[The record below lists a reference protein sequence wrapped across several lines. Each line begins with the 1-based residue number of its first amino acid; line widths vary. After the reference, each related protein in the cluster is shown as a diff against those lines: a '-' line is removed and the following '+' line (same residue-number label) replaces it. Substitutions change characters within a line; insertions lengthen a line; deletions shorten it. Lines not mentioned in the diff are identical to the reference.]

1 MKDAKNKRQ
10 VMQAGPLMRPE
21 QKLPGVFEHRR
32 QEQTNETKQ
41 VQTSTALS
49 RQKAGH

>member
-21 QKLPGVFEHRR
+21 QKLPEVFEHRR

-41 VQTSTALS
+41 VQTSTALP

>member
-1 MKDAKNKRQ
+1 MKDAKNKWQ
-10 VMQAGPLMRPE
+10 VMQAWDQNRR
-21 QKLPGVFEHRR
+21 LPGVFEHNR